1 MITLNMENG
10 KEVAMNWIVIAVEFV
25 KSFFKHLANATVVFG
40 AWTGLSLLL
49 VVMITQDVAA
59 GLALSSSI
67 LAAVNAPAV
76 VSFIVSVALL
86 QYLKEKGVF

>member
-10 KEVAMNWIVIAVEFV
+10 KEVVISWIAIAVEFV
-25 KSFFKHLANATVVFG
+25 KSFIKHLTRAATMLVTCTV
-40 AWTGLSLLL
+40 LSLLFVAL
-49 VVMITQDVAA
+49 ITQ

-67 LAAVNAPAV
+67 LAAVSAPAV
-76 VSFIVSVALL
+76 VSFVVSVALL